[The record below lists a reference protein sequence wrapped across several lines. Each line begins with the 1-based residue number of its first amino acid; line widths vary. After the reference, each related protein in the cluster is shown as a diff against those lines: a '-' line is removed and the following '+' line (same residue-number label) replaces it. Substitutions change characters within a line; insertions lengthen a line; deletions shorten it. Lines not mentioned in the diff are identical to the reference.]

1 MIRYTIMTKLN
12 NIAML
17 NTVNSLQILRV
28 HVAPV
33 GFEVDRIV
41 LPAIK
46 MKADRVWLI
55 IHSEPHVD
63 KGGRFVKLIQAKLK
77 DARID
82 CLQAQADR
90 IDLFDILRALRTIVL
105 REKGNSILVNVSVG
119 SKIQAIA
126 SMMACMMF
134 KDIAMIKPYYVVP
147 ERYNS
152 SLVKEDEEKQET
164 EGVKDIIGL
173 PEYKIEIP
181 TDKLIRCLD
190 IINKK
195 TDGKITKRELKD
207 LAIEHNL
214 IYIDDNKK
222 TIDGKKRVREYS
234 DQAAYMTLNKNLIE
248 PLLDWRFITESKIG
262 SHHVVSLTDD
272 GKHALKFLN
281 SDI

>member
-1 MIRYTIMTKLN
+1 VSNLIKN
-12 NIAML
+12 NI
-17 NTVNSLQILRV
+17 VNSLQILRV

-33 GFEVDRIV
+33 GFEIDRIV

-46 MKADRVWLI
+46 MRADRVWLI
-55 IHSEPHVD
+55 TNNEPHAD
-63 KGGRFVKLIQAKLK
+63 KGDKFVKSIQSKLK

-105 REKGNSILVNVSVG
+105 KEKGNSILVNVSVG

-152 SLVKEDEEKQET
+152 LSAKEENQET
-164 EGVKDIIGL
+164 EGLKDIMGL

-181 TDKLIRCLD
+181 SEKLIRCLD

-195 TDGKITKRELKD
+195 TNDGKITKRELKD

-214 IYIDDNKK
+214 IHVDYNNKK
-222 TIDGKKRVREYS
+222 KNGAKGARYEYS
-234 DQAAYMTLNKNLIE
+234 DQAGYMALNKNLIE
-248 PLLDWRFITESKIG
+248 PLLHWRFITENKVG
-262 SHHVVSLTDD
+262 SHHIVSLTDD
-272 GKHALKFLN
+272 GKHALIFLN
-281 SDI
+281 GYI

>member
-12 NIAML
+12 NIAMI

-55 IHSEPHVD
+55 IHSEPNVD

-222 TIDGKKRVREYS
+222 TIGGKKRVREYS

-281 SDI
+281 ANI

>member
-1 MIRYTIMTKLN
+1 MTEVS
-12 NIAML
+12 NITKH
-17 NTVNSLQILRV
+17 NIVNSLQILRV

-33 GFEVDRIV
+33 GFEIDRIV

-46 MKADRVWLI
+46 MRADRVWLI
-55 IHSEPHVD
+55 VHNEPHAD
-63 KGGRFVKLIQAKLK
+63 KGSRFVKLIQAKLK

-90 IDLFDILRALRTIVL
+90 IDLFDILRALRTIFF

-134 KDIAMIKPYYVVP
+134 KDIAMIIKPYYVVP

-152 SLVKEDEEKQET
+152 SSAKEENQET
-164 EGVKDIIGL
+164 EGLKDIIGL

-181 TDKLIRCLD
+181 SEKLIKCLD
-190 IINKK
+190 IIITK
-195 TDGKITKRELKD
+195 TNDGKITKRELKD

-214 IYIDDNKK
+214 IHVDYDNKK
-222 TIDGKKRVREYS
+222 KN
-234 DQAAYMTLNKNLIE
+234 TLVLNNSKQLLKN
-248 PLLDWRFITESKIG
+248 
-262 SHHVVSLTDD
+262 
-272 GKHALKFLN
+272 FLQ
-281 SDI
+281 

>member
-1 MIRYTIMTKLN
+1 MITNTIHN
-12 NIAML
+12 N
-17 NTVNSLQILRV
+17 VNSLQILRI

-33 GFEVDRIV
+33 GFEIDRIV
-41 LPAIK
+41 LPAID

-55 IHSEPHVD
+55 VHNKAHED
-63 KGGRFVKLIQAKLK
+63 KGDKFVKAIQSKLK
-77 DARID
+77 DARIE

-90 IDLFDILRALRTIVL
+90 IDLFDILRTLRTIFL

-134 KDIAMIKPYYVVP
+134 KDLAMIKPYYVVP

-152 SLVKEDEEKQET
+152 SLLKQEEKQET
-164 EGVKDIIGL
+164 EGVKDVIGL

-181 TDKLIRCLD
+181 SERLISCLD
-190 IINKK
+190 IIAGRVGN
-195 TDGKITKRELKD
+195 KITKRELKD

-214 IYIDDNKK
+214 IYVDDKK
-222 TIDGKKRVREYS
+222 IMSRGSRGYT
-234 DQAAYMTLNKNLIE
+234 DQAAYMALNKNLIE
-248 PLLDWRFITESKIG
+248 PLLEWRFITESKVG
-262 SHHVVSLTDD
+262 SHHVISLTDD

-281 SDI
+281 TP

>member
-12 NIAML
+12 NIAMI

-55 IHSEPHVD
+55 IHSEPNVD
-63 KGGRFVKLIQAKLK
+63 KGGRFIKLIQAKLK

-222 TIDGKKRVREYS
+222 TIGGKKRVREYS

-281 SDI
+281 ANI